1 MNTRAITLCHQTRL
15 AVNIVVEDDTGLLA
29 FSIAF
34 ATGLFGLFW
43 QVSQWVSVTSY
54 ELSASIS
61 DVKAALDFTGKV
73 LTIGFN
79 ALTYGLGVN
88 L

>member
-1 MNTRAITLCHQTRL
+1 MNTCTLALCHQTRL
-15 AVNIVVEDDTGLLA
+15 AVNIIVEDDTGLLA

-34 ATGLFGLFW
+34 ATGLFRLFW
-43 QVSQWVSVTSY
+43 QVSQWVSATSY

-73 LTIGFN
+73 FAIGFN
-79 ALTYGLGVN
+79 ALAYGLGVN

>member
-1 MNTRAITLCHQTRL
+1 MNTRAVTLCQQTRL
-15 AVNIVVEDDTGLLA
+15 AVNIVIEDDTGLLA
-29 FSIAF
+29 LSIVFVTKLFS
-34 ATGLFGLFW
+34 LFW
-43 QVSQWVSVTSY
+43 NVSQWVSAVNYKS
-54 ELSASIS
+54 SAWVS